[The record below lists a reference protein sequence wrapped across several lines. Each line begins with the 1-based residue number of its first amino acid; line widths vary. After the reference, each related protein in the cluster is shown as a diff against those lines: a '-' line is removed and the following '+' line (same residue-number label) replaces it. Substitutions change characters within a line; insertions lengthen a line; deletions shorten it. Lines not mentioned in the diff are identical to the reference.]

1 LPAPAVCAESVCSSP
16 SLSLCIEAAQAS
28 FRSARGEEMRAIPS
42 ESELTDPVLLTD
54 PVFSVS
60 SPVASV
66 TVLGAE
72 PLYSEGS
79 ECVKRVGGAFG
90 PP

>member
-1 LPAPAVCAESVCSSP
+1 
-16 SLSLCIEAAQAS
+16 LSLCLEAAQAS
-28 FRSARGEEMRAIPS
+28 SRSARGGGGRAVPS
-42 ESELTDPVLLTD
+42 ESELTDPVL
-54 PVFSVS
+54 SVS

-79 ECVKRVGGAFG
+79 ECVKRVGGALG